1 MSDVEFWGTASQ
13 TSPSGLQPF
22 EVAFVPSA
30 TDPVPRDFFPTP
42 EQIQQEIQVVF
53 KAELNATLSRWA
65 EGYSR
70 VGHRNHFLWNWV
82 HRAVSLTTL
91 PGVLPELREELCN
104 TKALGVMLDCL
115 WDDVADQGGDRD
127 LLDALLSFP
136 LAQHCPDFRRFSPQ
150 WQAYGEFA
158 WEVWQE
164 IMRRAATYPR
174 YQEFRD
180 LLQFDYLQLCNVM
193 RYSHLLNKNPE
204 LLNLAEH
211 DLYTPHNMHIMICS
225 TLDLMCSPVFDRSE
239 LGLLREGIWR
249 AQWMGRIGNL
259 VTTWRRELGDR
270 DFTSGV
276 YARAVMCGHV
286 TPAELHRGDP
296 ETIAA
301 VIERGEHEAYYWGC
315 WQEHRRFL
323 LNLARRVHSVDLKR
337 LVAAYERL
345 VCLHLGSRGY
355 K

>member
-1 MSDVEFWGTASQ
+1 MSNGDIWD
-13 TSPSGLQPF
+13 TSAETNHSDLQSY
-22 EVAFVPSA
+22 EVAVF
-30 TDPVPRDFFPTP
+30 PVESEPALEDFIPTP
-42 EQIQQEIQVVF
+42 EQIQREIQVVF
-53 KAELNATLSRWA
+53 HAELNATLSRWA

-70 VGHRNHFLWNWV
+70 VGHRNNFLWNWV
-82 HRAVSLTTL
+82 RQAVSLTTL
-91 PGVLPELREELCN
+91 PGVEPQWREGLCD

-115 WDDVADQGGDRD
+115 WDDVADQGGDPD
-127 LLDALLSFP
+127 LLDALLAFP
-136 LAQHCPDFRRFSPQ
+136 LAQERPDFRRFSPQ

-158 WEVWQE
+158 WQVWQE

-174 YQEFRD
+174 YREFRD
-180 LLQFDYLQLCNVM
+180 LLRFDYLQLTNVM
-193 RYSHLLNKNPE
+193 RYSHLLNKHPE

-211 DLYTPHNMHIMICS
+211 DVYTPHNMHIMICS
-225 TLDLMCSPVFDRSE
+225 TLDLMCSPDFDRSE

-276 YARAVMCGHV
+276 YARAVMLGHV
-286 TPAELHRGDP
+286 TPAELQTGDP

-301 VIERGEHEAYYWGC
+301 AVERGEHEAYYWGC
-315 WQEHRRFL
+315 WQEYRRFL
-323 LNLARRVHSVDLKR
+323 LTLAPRVRSVDLSR
-337 LVAAYERL
+337 LVTGYERL